1 MGDRIVDISEGAAN
15 LRVENRQLIVERKEQ
30 PPRSMPMDEIGVLVL
45 GTSWLTMTQPVLST
59 LSECGGVAVICDNR
73 CLPVSLLLPLYAN
86 TLHSQRLRQQVS
98 ASLPTTKRLWAQVVE
113 TKILSQAAVL
123 QELRGDD
130 CGLAVLATTVKS
142 GDTSNV
148 EGQAARRYW
157 QALFDDPDFRRQP
170 QEGEPP
176 NNLLNYGYA
185 ILRAM
190 VARAIVASG
199 LTVAYGIHHC
209 NRENPFCLADDLME
223 PFRPLIDRQ
232 VVKMVTLYGKG
243 MELDKDAK
251 AHLLRPLLGR
261 LEMAGEWRTVFDV
274 FGRMSASLAMIFA
287 GETSRLE
294 LPADCTALRLS

>member
-130 CGLAVLATTVKS
+130 CGLAVHTVPRLPTRES
-142 GDTSNV
+142 SREFTLPTGN
-148 EGQAARRYW
+148 RR
-157 QALFDDPDFRRQP
+157 RRR
-170 QEGEPP
+170 
-176 NNLLNYGYA
+176 L
-185 ILRAM
+185 
-190 VARAIVASG
+190 
-199 LTVAYGIHHC
+199 
-209 NRENPFCLADDLME
+209 
-223 PFRPLIDRQ
+223 
-232 VVKMVTLYGKG
+232 
-243 MELDKDAK
+243 
-251 AHLLRPLLGR
+251 HL
-261 LEMAGEWRTVFDV
+261 
-274 FGRMSASLAMIFA
+274 FGRVDAQ
-287 GETSRLE
+287 
-294 LPADCTALRLS
+294 D